1 MNQIT
6 LVSTYGAAGLRAA
19 SRVVPAFRAGH

>member
-6 LVSTYGAAGLRAA
+6 LVSLYGAAGIIAA
-19 SRVVPAFRAGH
+19 SRVVPAFLARH